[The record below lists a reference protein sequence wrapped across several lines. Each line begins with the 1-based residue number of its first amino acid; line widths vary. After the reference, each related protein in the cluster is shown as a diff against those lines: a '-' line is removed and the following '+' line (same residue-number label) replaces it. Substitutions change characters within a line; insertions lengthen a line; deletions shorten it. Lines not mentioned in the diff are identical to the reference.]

1 MSRNGSAMP
10 GRVADAIADAAECR
24 IGTFDV
30 FDVDRAEC
38 RLGFFVTVLDG
49 MSGGE
54 MPINVCGR
62 GCRRCPRRSASSSM
76 SLRGTRIVLRVMRP
90 ASGRH
95 AHDMRW

>member
-1 MSRNGSAMP
+1 MP

-30 FDVDRAEC
+30 FDVDRAER

-54 MPINVCGR
+54 MPINVLW
-62 GCRRCPRRSASSSM
+62 PRMPALPAKIRV
-76 SLRGTRIVLRVMRP
+76 IVDELARNAHRFAGDAPGKRTARP
-90 ASGRH
+90 
-95 AHDMRW
+95 